1 MLLKHVV
8 LHDKNKMN
16 LLYNL
21 NLNVKQQYHW
31 NILIQ
36 KLNRLLFHPQNVR
49 SFSFEYFLSLIILIY
64 LDNVE
69 IRHDEYPRKGMS
81 IDALSRLNTVFKEG
95 KNSNVKNK
103 PIFILFLAGT
113 VTAGNASGFFLFLS
127 LFDLCFIF

>member
-1 MLLKHVV
+1 MWLNHVV
-8 LHDKNKMN
+8 LLDKNKMN

-49 SFSFEYFLSLIILIY
+49 SFFFHYFLSLVVIVS

-69 IRHDEYPRKGMS
+69 IRYDEYPRKGTS

-95 KNSNVKNK
+95 IK
-103 PIFILFLAGT
+103 F
-113 VTAGNASGFFLFLS
+113 
-127 LFDLCFIF
+127 